1 MFVHSSYAGG
11 SAPYRQFTD
20 RLFFAI
26 FPDAGTAGRIARL
39 AWELRLRHG
48 FRSRPLAPERFH
60 VSLHHVGDYFALPQE
75 AVAAACATASTV
87 AAPRFKVAFN
97 GAESFRGRPD
107 SRPFVLRG
115 DDGIVGLLMLQ
126 QALGAVMEEAGLGHH
141 AGHYTPHLT
150 LMYGDRLVAD
160 QPVDPVDWIV
170 REFVLVHS
178 LLGRSR
184 YVRLASF
191 PLGGQA

>member
-1 MFVHSSYAGG
+1 M
-11 SAPYRQFTD
+11 
-20 RLFFAI
+20 
-26 FPDAGTAGRIARL
+26 
-39 AWELRLRHG
+39 
-48 FRSRPLAPERFH
+48 APERFH
-60 VSLHHVGDYFALPQE
+60 VSLHHVGDYFGLPQE
-75 AVAAACATASTV
+75 AVEAACATASTV
-87 AAPRFKVAFN
+87 AGPRFTVAFN
-97 GAESFRGRPD
+97 GVESFRGRPD
-107 SRPFVLRG
+107 NRPFVLRG

-126 QALGAVMEEAGLGHH
+126 EALGAVMEKASLGRR

-160 QPVDPVDWIV
+160 QPIEPVGWTV